1 MRLKTDN
8 NPTILSARIEIK
20 ERTKTMIN
28 NFLDK
33 FLLFDT
39 KEITKN
45 IAVKDNKS
53 LCRSQAVRK
62 VHI

>member
-8 NPTILSARIEIK
+8 KPTILSARIEIMQ
-20 ERTKTMIN
+20 RIATTIN
-28 NFLDK
+28 DFSDK
-33 FLLFDT
+33 SLLFDT

-53 LCRSQAVRK
+53 LCRS
-62 VHI
+62 